1 MNIKALFK
9 YTLIILSIIAYNP
22 TLFAKDFKI
31 KGTVL
36 DADGEKLGGT
46 TVLLLT
52 SDGVESQR
60 TETSK
65 PRMGMGG
72 GSFKFKDVLPG
83 DYTLKIDGGAKG
95 AVNMPITVSDDDLDD
110 LELVLSAK
118 AKIKKEVVL
127 KGDGKEPDKVIEIPE
142 DATDAG
148 SDAAY
153 VTTEL
158 SFDY

>member
-1 MNIKALFK
+1 MNVKTLFK
-9 YTLIILSIIAYNP
+9 YALIILCIFIYNP

-31 KGTVL
+31 EGTVL
-36 DADGEKLGGT
+36 DADGEKVGGT

-52 SDGVESQR
+52 TDGVESQR

-110 LELVLSAK
+110 L
-118 AKIKKEVVL
+118 
-127 KGDGKEPDKVIEIPE
+127 
-142 DATDAG
+142 
-148 SDAAY
+148 
-153 VTTEL
+153 
-158 SFDY
+158 